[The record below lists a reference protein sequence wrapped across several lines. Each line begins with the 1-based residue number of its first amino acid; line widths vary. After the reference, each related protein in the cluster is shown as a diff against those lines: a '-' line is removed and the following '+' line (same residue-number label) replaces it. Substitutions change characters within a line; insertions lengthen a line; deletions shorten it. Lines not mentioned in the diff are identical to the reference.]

1 MSTERITNGGG
12 KTRSSNVEVLRIIA
26 TFFILFIHANFWSL
40 GKPTIDDMT
49 ANPIDAWCRT
59 LFEAAGIIAV
69 NCFVFI
75 SGWFGINFK
84 LKGLVN
90 FLFQSSFFYIGTTIF
105 LLLIGIYNI
114 NRDVIIRMTFADNW
128 YIMSYLLLLIF
139 SPVLNA
145 YIKSASRKSYRIL
158 LILFWGFA
166 LTYGFRSESTFNG
179 GYSPIFFFGLYLLIR
194 YIRIYNPKWIV
205 FPIYVDLLI
214 YLSCTILMALM
225 WCCFRISCF
234 TYLNPLVIISTIYF
248 SLIFTKFEFKNKI
261 INWFAASSFAAYL
274 LHTSP
279 CLRDGYQAFFK
290 NLWCTNMTVMFW
302 MKAILVIFAIMIVA
316 VVIDQLR
323 IRIYKMLVRKMNID
337 RMLERIY

>member
-1 MSTERITNGGG
+1 MSTERFIIGGG
-12 KTRSSNVEVLRIIA
+12 KTRSSNVEILRIIA

-40 GKPTIDDMT
+40 GQPTIDDMT

-90 FLFQSSFFYIGTTIF
+90 FLFQSSFFYIGTTI
-105 LLLIGIYNI
+105 LLITAGIYSL

-128 YIMSYLLLLIF
+128 YIQSYLLLLIF
-139 SPVLNA
+139 SPILNA
-145 YIKSASRKSYRIL
+145 YIKNTSRKNYRL
-158 LILFWGFA
+158 LLVLFWGFA
-166 LTYGFRSESTFNG
+166 LTYGNRPTSTFNG

-194 YIRIYNPKWIV
+194 YIRIYNPKWTA
-205 FPIYVDLLI
+205 FPIYVDLFI
-214 YLSCTILMALM
+214 YVSSTILMALM

-234 TYLNPLVIISTIYF
+234 TYLNPLVIVSTIYF
-248 SLIFTKFEFKNKI
+248 SLMFTKFEFSNKI
-261 INWFAASSFAAYL
+261 INWFAVSSFAAYL

-279 CLRDGYQAFFK
+279 CLRDSYQTFFK
-290 NLWCTNMTVMFW
+290 NLWCTNMTATFW
-302 MKAILVIFAIMIVA
+302 IKAILVIFVIMIVA

-323 IRIYKMLVRKMNID
+323 TRLYKMLVKKMNIN
-337 RMLERIY
+337 RMLEKIY